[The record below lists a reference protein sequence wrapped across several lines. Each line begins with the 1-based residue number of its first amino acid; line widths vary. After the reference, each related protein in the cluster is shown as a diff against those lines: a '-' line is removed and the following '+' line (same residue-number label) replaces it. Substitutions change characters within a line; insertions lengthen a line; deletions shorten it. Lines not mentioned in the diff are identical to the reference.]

1 MGERPGGSLY
11 RILRI
16 SWEMNA
22 RTNTAILRGTTVAM
36 ALAAVSLGLYLNKA
50 RKDIARPVGGAKAAA
65 TPALPTATPPEPK
78 VVRKSW
84 EDLRS
89 TNYAEFVAKLRAF
102 GCPEQT
108 VRDIVITEIA
118 KAYALRRAEVRRQGK
133 PYEYW
138 RTQDPADPKIERE
151 IAALQREQHKL
162 VRDLFGIELASMR
175 AQYWA
180 EDNNPPEYDF
190 LPEDKREKL
199 MEMLARYDAKEE
211 EIYSRSQG
219 TPEPKDEQE
228 LRRLEQERAKEL
240 QALLTPEEREQY
252 DMRYSTIAQTL
263 RGYLGGIQ
271 PTEEEFQKL
280 FRVYKKYEKDLSEG
294 FMTVQATR
302 EQIRTP
308 ERVAA
313 ERGLQEEIRTTLGEA
328 RFAELQRSHDPAYE
342 TLVQVAQRFNLPS
355 EIPAEV
361 YNLKAQAEQQKFE
374 VDSNSKLTPEQR
386 LAALTAIAQET
397 ERALNSRL
405 GPEVYQT
412 YARAAGDWIEGLN
425 QPDVQHRFSR

>member
-1 MGERPGGSLY
+1 
-11 RILRI
+11 
-16 SWEMNA
+16 MNA

-36 ALAAVSLGLYLNKA
+36 ALTAVGLGLYVNKA
-50 RKDIARPVGGAKAAA
+50 RRGIAPSSECAKVGVSASA
-65 TPALPTATPPEPK
+65 PTTTASGPK

-84 EDLRS
+84 DDLRA
-89 TNYAEFVAKLRAF
+89 TNYVEFVAKLRAF

-108 VRDIVITEIA
+108 VRDIVITDIA

-133 PYEYW
+133 PYQFW
-138 RTQDPADPKIERE
+138 RVQDPADPNIERQ

-162 VRDLFGIELASMR
+162 VRDLFGIELASAR

-180 EDNNPPEYDF
+180 EDSDPPDYAF
-190 LPEDKREKL
+190 LPEDKRDKL
-199 MEMLARYDAKEE
+199 MEMLARYEAKEE
-211 EIYSRSQG
+211 EIYAHSQG

-240 QALLTPEEREQY
+240 QSLLTPEEREQY
-252 DMRYSTIAQTL
+252 DMRYSTIAQSL

-308 ERVAA
+308 ERLAA
-313 ERGLQEEIRTTLGEA
+313 ERGLQEEIRATLGEV
-328 RFAELQRSHDPAYE
+328 RFAELQRSQDPAYE

-361 YNLKAQAEQQKFE
+361 YNLKSQAEQQKFQI
-374 VDSNSKLTPEQR
+374 DSNPKLTPEQR
-386 LAALTAIAQET
+386 LTALSAIARET
-397 ERALNSRL
+397 ERALTSTL
-405 GPEVYQT
+405 GPEVYHT
-412 YARAAGDWIEGLN
+412 YARTAGDWIEGLN